1 MDISFEKIIRSVSL
15 ALDLAEISSSENP
28 NCEKNISNVNFSSH
42 KFYNHS
48 KRTTYIALKLAK
60 VLNLSNDSM
69 KNLYIASLLHDIG
82 AVNSLNASHTSS
94 EFIKQHCIQGAA
106 ITENLPIFNSV
117 SPIIHYH
124 HENYNGTGPF
134 KLKYDQIPIESRIIH
149 LADMV
154 ETLYEENINAFKQHK
169 DIINLV
175 CENPLFDKEVL
186 KAFLSIASK
195 EMFWFDMENISFL
208 DFILDNISPDIDD
221 KLDLKQFESF
231 AFMISDVIDSKSSFT
246 AKHSR
251 SISNL
256 AFQVSKYVGYSE
268 EKCLKMKIAGL
279 LHDIG
284 KLAIPKSILDKN
296 GSLTDDEFSIIKSH
310 VYYTK
315 IILDS
320 IEDIHDISY
329 WASSHHEK
337 LNGTGY
343 PRHLTASELSEECRI
358 MGVCDIYQAL
368 TEDRPYRKGLSHEE
382 AFKILNHMTSDGYIC
397 EKAVFQLNGALKKI
411 NMKQSIK

>member
-1 MDISFEKIIRSVSL
+1 MRISFEKIIRSVSL

-28 NCEKNISNVNFSSH
+28 HCRKNISNVNFSNH

-60 VLNLSNDSM
+60 MLNLTDDSM

-82 AVNSLNASHTSS
+82 AVNSLNESHTSS
-94 EFIKQHCIQGAA
+94 AFIRRHCVDGAL

-124 HENYNGTGPF
+124 HENSNGTGPF
-134 KLKYDQIPIESRIIH
+134 KLKSTEIPIESKIIH

-154 ETLYEENINAFKQHK
+154 ETIYDENVPAFKQHK
-169 DIINLV
+169 GIINLM
-175 CENPLFDKEVL
+175 ESNPLFDKDVS
-186 KAFLSIASK
+186 KAFFSVAQK
-195 EMFWFDMENISFL
+195 EIFWFDMENISFL
-208 DFILDNISPDIDD
+208 DSILDTISPNITD
-221 KLDLKQFESF
+221 KLDLQQFESF
-231 AFMISDVIDSKSSFT
+231 AVMISDVIDSKSSFT
-246 AKHSR
+246 ARHSR

-256 AFQVSKYVGYSE
+256 AFRVSKYLRYSD

-284 KLAIPKSILDKN
+284 KLAIPTTILDKN

-320 IEDIHDISY
+320 IDNINDISE

-337 LNGTGY
+337 LDGTGY
-343 PRHLTASELSEECRI
+343 PRHLSANELPEESRI

-368 TEDRPYRKGLSHEE
+368 TEDRPYRKGMSHDK
-382 AFKILNHMTSDGYIC
+382 AFKILNDMADHGSIC
-397 EKAVFQLNGALKKI
+397 KKAVAQLAGALKA
-411 NMKQSIK
+411 N